1 MKKLIFR
8 TFSASELEAFN
19 AANMP
24 DHVKFV
30 HMMMA
35 TFDSNGDGEINLE
48 EAIAMNQ
55 AREEGDIK
63 ARYMFRKIADR
74 DGSGAVTK
82 HEYHTVSMCLGMG
95 PDLTE
100 KYLNEDFAKYDADGD
115 GQMNYEEFKV
125 GLNI

>member
-35 TFDSNGDGEINLE
+35 TFDSNGDGEINLQ
-48 EAIAMNQ
+48 EAVAMNEGK
-55 AREEGDIK
+55 EEKDIK
-63 ARYMFRKIADR
+63 ARYKISA
-74 DGSGAVTK
+74 AV
-82 HEYHTVSMCLGMG
+82 
-95 PDLTE
+95 
-100 KYLNEDFAKYDADGD
+100 
-115 GQMNYEEFKV
+115 
-125 GLNI
+125 